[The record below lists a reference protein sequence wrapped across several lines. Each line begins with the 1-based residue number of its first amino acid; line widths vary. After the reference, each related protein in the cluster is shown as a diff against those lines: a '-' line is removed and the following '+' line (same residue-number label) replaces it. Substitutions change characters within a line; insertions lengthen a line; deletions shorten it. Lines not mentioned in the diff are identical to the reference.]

1 MEVNMDK
8 LNRNDSCWC
17 GSGLKYKKCHM
28 EQDKYLEKL
37 SEQYGYKIPRE
48 IIKSQKDIDGI
59 RKSCALTKDIL
70 DMVEEKITVGISTE
84 EVNRWVHE
92 YTVSHGAYPAPLG
105 YHGFPKSTCVSINS
119 VVCHGIPDEETI
131 IKDGDIVNVDVTCI
145 LDGYYGDSNRTF
157 LMGNVSYKAKDL
169 VQTAKECLKV
179 GIEQIKPFN
188 TLGDIGF
195 AINQLATSKGY
206 SVVYDYGGHGVGN
219 EFHEEPFVPHIG
231 QKGEG
236 MILLPGMTFTVEP
249 MINEGVPETVVLD
262 DNWTAVTED
271 NKLSAQWEHTILV
284 TEDGYEIL
292 T

>member
-1 MEVNMDK
+1 MDK

-17 GSGLKYKKCHM
+17 GSELKYKKCHM

-59 RKSCALTKDIL
+59 RKSCALTKEIL
-70 DMVEEKITVGISTE
+70 DMVEERITVGISTE
-84 EVNRWVHE
+84 EVNGWVHE

-145 LDGYYGDSNRTF
+145 LNGYYGDSNRTF
-157 LMGNVSYKAKDL
+157 LMGNVSDKARDL

-271 NKLSAQWEHTILV
+271 SKLSAQWEHTILV

>member
-1 MEVNMDK
+1 MDK
-8 LNRNDSCWC
+8 LNRNDICWC

-28 EQDKYLEKL
+28 DQDKYLERL
-37 SEQYGYKIPRE
+37 SEQYGYEIPRE
-48 IIKSQKDIDGI
+48 IIKSEKDIEGI
-59 RKSCALTKDIL
+59 RKSSALTKEIL
-70 DMVEEKITVGISTE
+70 DMVEEKITSGISTE
-84 EVNRWVHE
+84 EVNKWIHE

-105 YHGFPKSTCVSINS
+105 YHGFPKSACVSINS
-119 VVCHGIPDEETI
+119 VVCHGIPDEDTI

-157 LMGNVSYKAKDL
+157 LIGNVSNKARDL
-169 VQTAKECLKV
+169 VETAKECLRL
-179 GIEQIKPFN
+179 GIDEIKPFN

-195 AINQLATSKGY
+195 VINQFATSKGY

-231 QKGEG
+231 ERGEG
-236 MILLPGMTFTVEP
+236 MLLLPGMTFTVEP
-249 MINEGVPETVVLD
+249 MINEGVAETIVLD
-262 DNWTAVTED
+262 DNWTAVTKD

>member
-37 SEQYGYKIPRE
+37 SEQYGYKIPRD
-48 IIKSQKDIDGI
+48 IIKSQKDIEGI
-59 RKSCALTKDIL
+59 RKSCALTKEIL
-70 DMVEEKITVGISTE
+70 DMVEERITVGISTE
-84 EVNRWVHE
+84 EVNKWVHE

-157 LMGNVSYKAKDL
+157 LMGNVSDKARDL

-195 AINQLATSKGY
+195 AISQLATSKGY

-231 QKGEG
+231 QRGEG
-236 MILLPGMTFTVEP
+236 MILIPGMTFTVEP

>member
-1 MEVNMDK
+1 MVK

-48 IIKSQKDIDGI
+48 IIKSQKDIEGI
-59 RKSCALTKDIL
+59 RKSCALTKEIL

-157 LMGNVSYKAKDL
+157 LMGNVSDKARDL

-262 DNWTAVTED
+262 DNWTTVTED

-284 TEDGYEIL
+284 TEDGYEML

>member
-1 MEVNMDK
+1 MMEVNMDK

-48 IIKSQKDIDGI
+48 IIKSQKDIEGI
-59 RKSCALTKDIL
+59 RKSCALTKEIL

-131 IKDGDIVNVDVTCI
+131 IKDGDILLI
-145 LDGYYGDSNRTF
+145 
-157 LMGNVSYKAKDL
+157 KASRAMKL
-169 VQTAKECLKV
+169 EEIVEELRKKE
-179 GIEQIKPFN
+179 EQ
-188 TLGDIGF
+188 
-195 AINQLATSKGY
+195 
-206 SVVYDYGGHGVGN
+206 
-219 EFHEEPFVPHIG
+219 
-231 QKGEG
+231 
-236 MILLPGMTFTVEP
+236 
-249 MINEGVPETVVLD
+249 
-262 DNWTAVTED
+262 
-271 NKLSAQWEHTILV
+271 
-284 TEDGYEIL
+284 
-292 T
+292 